1 MSVPPINLLMGA
13 GLNAVKRDLNNVNSL
28 GEGDVQETRAGV
40 NSRIGRLQ
48 AIKDEG
54 FKDSVNARFDG
65 MIFDGL
71 DYGSKLEEQWS
82 RMA

>member
-1 MSVPPINLLMGA
+1 MSVPINSLMGA
-13 GLNAVKRDLNNVNSL
+13 GMNALKRDFNSIDYI
-28 GEGDVQETRAGV
+28 GEGDVQDTRAGV
-40 NSRIGRLQ
+40 NSRIERLQ
-48 AIKDEG
+48 AVKEEG
-54 FKDSVNARFDG
+54 FRDSVNARFDG